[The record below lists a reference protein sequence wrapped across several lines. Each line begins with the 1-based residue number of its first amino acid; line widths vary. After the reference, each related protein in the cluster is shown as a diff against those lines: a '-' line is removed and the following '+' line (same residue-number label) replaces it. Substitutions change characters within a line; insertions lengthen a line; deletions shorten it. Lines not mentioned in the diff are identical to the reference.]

1 MIKASLLINIIVLI
15 PFCIFI
21 LINNYRIEKV
31 LGPYTMGRGILL
43 AIYLTILL
51 ASISML
57 WRPDPKIIFTVLSMQ
72 IVYKTLSPI
81 TTKTLKNPVIISNLF
96 IAIFHFITIIS
107 MIKSGML
114 L

>member
-1 MIKASLLINIIVLI
+1 MIHASLLINIFVLI
-15 PFCIFI
+15 PFCFLI
-21 LINNYRIEKV
+21 LFNNSRIEKV
-31 LGPYTMGRGILL
+31 LGPYTTGRGILL

-51 ASISML
+51 ASISMI

-114 L
+114 F